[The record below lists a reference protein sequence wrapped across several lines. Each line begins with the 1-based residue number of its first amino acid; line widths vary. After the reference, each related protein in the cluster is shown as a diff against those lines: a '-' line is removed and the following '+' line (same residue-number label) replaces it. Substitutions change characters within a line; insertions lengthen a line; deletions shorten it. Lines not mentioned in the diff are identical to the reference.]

1 MEPTSTDIGARLQH
15 AREQRGLTLRDIAN
29 VTKISMTALRA
40 IEQNDFARLPGG
52 LFRRAY
58 IRAFAAEV
66 GLNADALAR
75 EYRATFEAGAPS
87 NPALQPEEVGNA
99 RFRVVRR
106 VAVVSAIGIGLLIGG
121 LLISN
126 PGQNRRL
133 PLAEDSTPNVGD
145 DPGFPERATSG
156 DVTNG
161 EDDVAVADARV
172 AGAEQPALQLDL
184 RATRTCWVSAVAD
197 GERVAYRLM
206 QADERAVVEAQDSI
220 TLRLGDAS
228 AINYSINGTA
238 GRRLG
243 GPGEVIEVRFTLD
256 NVDRYADPGSALHST
271 GEASRVRP
279 DPRRRGLEANY
290 PRGVTSRLL
299 VSGCSDGARLPCANP
314 MDARDQANDQRSQR
328 IRTGVC

>member
-1 MEPTSTDIGARLQH
+1 MEPASTDIGSRLQY

-75 EYRATFEAGAPS
+75 EYRATFEADAPS
-87 NPALQPEEVGNA
+87 NPAPQPEEVGDA
-99 RFRVVRR
+99 HSRVVRR
-106 VAVVSAIGIGLLIGG
+106 VTAVSAIGIGLLIGC

-126 PGQNRRL
+126 PAQNPQV
-133 PLAEDSTPNVGD
+133 PLTEESTLNDGD
-145 DPGFPERATSG
+145 DPGFPERATPV
-156 DVTNG
+156 DVTDSQD
-161 EDDVAVADARV
+161 EVAVADAKVV
-172 AGAEQPALQLDL
+172 AADQPSLQLDI

-197 GERVAYRLM
+197 GERVAYHLM
-206 QADERAVVEAQDSI
+206 QTGERAVVEAPKSI

-228 AINYSINGTA
+228 AIDYSINGTT

-243 GPGEVIEVRFTLD
+243 GPGEVITIRFTPE
-256 NVDRYADPGSALHST
+256 NVDQYADPGSELPRE
-271 GEASRVRP
+271 GEASRVGP
-279 DPRRRGLEANY
+279 DSRRRVRNR
-290 PRGVTSRLL
+290 PPDWRLAER
-299 VSGCSDGARLPCANP
+299 VIQGHS
-314 MDARDQANDQRSQR
+314 
-328 IRTGVC
+328 